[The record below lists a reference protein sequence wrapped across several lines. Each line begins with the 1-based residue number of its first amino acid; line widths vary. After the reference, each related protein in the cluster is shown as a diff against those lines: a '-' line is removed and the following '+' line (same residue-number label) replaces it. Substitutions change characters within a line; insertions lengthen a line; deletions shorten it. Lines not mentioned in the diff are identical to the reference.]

1 MLKSEQE
8 LPSVSSETFYETH
21 HSMYKSKINEENKV
35 LAAHGNR
42 EADKTPPSFAQ
53 QSILDQGTN
62 MTGIATAAGD
72 DEVPVVN

>member
-35 LAAHGNR
+35 LAAHGKSTLGGF
-42 EADKTPPSFAQ
+42 EGKTKTNNLVFFSFF
-53 QSILDQGTN
+53 
-62 MTGIATAAGD
+62 
-72 DEVPVVN
+72 

>member
-1 MLKSEQE
+1 MWL
-8 LPSVSSETFYETH
+8 LYVSP
-21 HSMYKSKINEENKV
+21 
-35 LAAHGNR
+35 G

-72 DEVPVVN
+72 DEVPVGLCIIFNSLKATLVADLLKAFFVFSLLQYNYIY